1 MIGGEADLDA
11 CGSMGV
17 VVGLNPQGD
26 NFLAV
31 RAGPGTHYAIRD
43 RIGNKQ
49 HLALCDERGQ
59 WWGVVY
65 SRDPGQNCGIGSP
78 QADRKAYAGPC
89 STGWVHRRYVRVEAG

>member
-1 MIGGEADLDA
+1 MIGGETDLDA

-31 RAGPGTHYAIRD
+31 RAGPGTHYAMMD
-43 RIGNKQ
+43 RIGNRQ
-49 HLALCDERGQ
+49 QLALCDANGQ

-65 SRDPGQNCGIGSP
+65 SREPGQHCGIGSP
-78 QADRKAYAGPC
+78 QAERKAYAGPC
-89 STGWVHRRYVRVEAG
+89 STGWVHRRHVRVEAG

>member
-31 RAGPGTHYAIRD
+31 RAGPGTNYAVRD
-43 RIGNKQ
+43 RIGNRQ
-49 HLALCDERGQ
+49 QLALCDERGQ

-89 STGWVHRRYVRVEAG
+89 STGWVHRRYVRIEAG